1 MERTSDNGART
12 HSRSRGCDSS
22 LLVAWKAPA
31 GVLGNE
37 AIVVAS
43 EAQLSAFEAVS
54 GLWRRPVLSE
64 SMGSR
69 IAQTRPWRRSAI

>member
-31 GVLGNE
+31 GVLGNQ
-37 AIVVAS
+37 AILVAS
-43 EAQLSAFEAVS
+43 TTQNSTRSQSWGAF
-54 GLWRRPVLSE
+54 
-64 SMGSR
+64 
-69 IAQTRPWRRSAI
+69 